1 MKRRLELDLHGVKH
15 QDVEATL
22 DNFFLWENNNI
33 SQSIQVVT
41 GNSTEM
47 KKIVCK
53 WLDSNE
59 FSYYIPSHNLGVI
72 YVNG

>member
-47 KKIVCK
+47 QKIVCK